1 MQIIRFSSHQNST
14 TGVRGARAWVDAFTG
29 LGYPNGLA
37 VLLSWLVNLQLTHT
51 YTGVGQVWLWLCT
64 TVCEQFHYEFLARLI
79 GGYVRSFSRRC
90 FIVHFQLSA
99 SFVITFI
106 MTMNG

>member
-1 MQIIRFSSHQNST
+1 MQIIRISSHQNST

-51 YTGVGQVWLWLCT
+51 HTGVAVVVCT

-79 GGYVRSFSRRC
+79 GGYVRSFS
-90 FIVHFQLSA
+90 LADA
-99 SFVITFI
+99 S
-106 MTMNG
+106 

>member
-1 MQIIRFSSHQNST
+1 MQIIRLSSHQNST

-51 YTGVGQVWLWLCT
+51 HKCGAGVAVVVHHCVR
-64 TVCEQFHYEFLARLI
+64 TVSL
-79 GGYVRSFSRRC
+79 
-90 FIVHFQLSA
+90 
-99 SFVITFI
+99 
-106 MTMNG
+106 

>member
-51 YTGVGQVWLWLCT
+51 HTQVWLWLCAPL
-64 TVCEQFHYEFLARLI
+64 CANSFIMNSWLGLLAATF
-79 GGYVRSFSRRC
+79 VRS
-90 FIVHFQLSA
+90 LADA
-99 SFVITFI
+99 S
-106 MTMNG
+106 

>member
-29 LGYPNGLA
+29 LGYPNGLP

-51 YTGVGQVWLWLCT
+51 HTHTGVAVVVHHCVR
-64 TVCEQFHYEFLARLI
+64 TVSL
-79 GGYVRSFSRRC
+79 
-90 FIVHFQLSA
+90 
-99 SFVITFI
+99 
-106 MTMNG
+106 